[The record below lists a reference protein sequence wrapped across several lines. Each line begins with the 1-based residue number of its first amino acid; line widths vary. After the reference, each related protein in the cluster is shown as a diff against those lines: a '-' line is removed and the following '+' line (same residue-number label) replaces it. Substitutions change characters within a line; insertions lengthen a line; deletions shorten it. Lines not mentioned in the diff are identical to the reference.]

1 MANTDLSPGNNGDMA
16 GSSYMYRQG
25 TTPNTRTVVSQKIR
39 ILAPCYGGTPGQL
52 YQIGVMGNFSPTQ
65 DRTIDPV
72 SGIGNG
78 DIIAELVPGMTGAM
92 TASVE
97 RTMLYLA
104 NLWQTTGYASG
115 VSGPVRSLRHHRWP
129 FDVLQQMVFS
139 VIADFELADG
149 AGVAGTGR
157 VSQFGEYGSLPYGNV
172 SGPRGTQTTG
182 SHNILMT
189 MHEACWWNAWST
201 AYQKDTA
208 IVAESGTMTITDV
221 HDFSSTYGEFTPS
234 GNDPSIGQGGSMR
247 FAGLIQ
253 G

>member
-1 MANTDLSPGNNGDMA
+1 MANTDLSPQGDVQ

-39 ILAPCYGGTPGQL
+39 ILAPCYGGNPGQL

-97 RTMLYLA
+97 RTMLYLS
-104 NLWQTTGYASG
+104 NLWQSSGYASG

-139 VIADFELADG
+139 VIADLELTG
-149 AGVAGTGR
+149 EGGVAQSG
-157 VSQFGEYGSLPYGNV
+157 FGEYGKLPYGNV
-172 SGPRGTQTTG
+172 SGPGGTQVSGT
-182 SHNILMT
+182 HNILMT

-201 AYQKDTA
+201 AYAKDTA

-221 HDFSSTYGEFTPS
+221 HDMSTMYGEFTPS

-247 FAGLIQ
+247 FSGLVQ